1 MDIDL
6 KKPGVLGFGTVAKD
20 SKFCFSIPF
29 NSSPEQNEIDVC
41 LYSDEANRQFK
52 VEVNYTTVNGE
63 YNYIHSSNLSS
74 ALPLSVGVTDSFRPK
89 LLKPWKDKID

>member
-1 MDIDL
+1 MIGTEETKMDIDL

-41 LYSDEANRQFK
+41 LYSDEANR
-52 VEVNYTTVNGE
+52 
-63 YNYIHSSNLSS
+63 
-74 ALPLSVGVTDSFRPK
+74 
-89 LLKPWKDKID
+89 